1 MASPGYIPAFRSA
14 PPGEALDSVIT
25 VETPEGIEFTLFP
38 AGPLVRGCSWGI
50 DQFIQWVLIGLING
64 IASFFEGDTGS
75 WMLLLVIFCVDWFY
89 HMLWEIFGRG
99 QSPGKRLLGIR
110 VVRGDGSPV
119 NPGASFLRN
128 LLRFADTFLFL
139 CPIALVTMLISRGY
153 RRLGDWAAGTLV
165 AYTSQSLS
173 VSALP
178 APAVLPKHGG
188 EAPASNAAGRGFP
201 GAGGAAALGGE
212 EKQGILM
219 FARRYA
225 LLGRARADE
234 IAAPYVRALRG
245 DEDLQDAESPGAA
258 ADYLLDI
265 SRRLAGE

>member
-1 MASPGYIPAFRSA
+1 MTGPGS
-14 PPGEALDSVIT
+14 LDSVIT
-25 VETPEGIEFTLFP
+25 VETPEGIEFSLFP
-38 AGPLVRGCSWGI
+38 AGPVIRGCAWAI
-50 DQFIQWVLIGLING
+50 DQCLQWILIITVTVV
-64 IASFFEGDTGS
+64 SDFFGGRAGS
-75 WMLLLVIFCVDWFY
+75 WMLLLMLFCIDWFY
-89 HMLWEIFGRG
+89 HVLWEILCGG

-139 CPIALVTMLISRGY
+139 CPIALLTMLFSRGY
-153 RRLGDWAAGTLV
+153 RRLGDWAADTLV
-165 AYTSQSLS
+165 VYTAQSLA
-173 VSALP
+173 VS
-178 APAVLPKHGG
+178 VLPVLALASGGQGPGPAGG
-188 EAPASNAAGRGFP
+188 ERSPVFIPPALS
-201 GAGGAAALGGE
+201 GE

-245 DEDLQDAESPGAA
+245 DSPEAEELPPGAA

-265 SRRLAGE
+265 SRRFLGE